1 MPPQNNQEP
10 QVSPVMPQQPAP
22 QAVNNNVIMAVLAYL
37 GILIIVPF
45 VTDAKNDP
53 FVKFHLKQGLV
64 LVISEVIGIFIGVV
78 PILGW
83 IIAPFLMLFNL
94 IMVILGIVNAATGKQ
109 KQLPIIGSIG
119 NNFKF

>member
-1 MPPQNNQEP
+1 MPPQNN
-10 QVSPVMPQQPAP
+10 PAP
-22 QAVNNNVIMAVLAYL
+22 APVSSQSNSTIMAVLAYL

-45 VTDAKNDP
+45 VTEAKNDP

-64 LVISEVIGIFIGVV
+64 LIISEVIGLFIGII

-83 IIAPFLMLFNL
+83 IIAPLLALFNI
-94 IMVILGIVNAATGKQ
+94 IMVILGIINAATGKQ

-119 NNFKF
+119 NGFNF